1 MIALLPLGR
10 VVQSD
15 ADRLAHEV
23 HGADVAGAVGR
34 ENEGIVLG
42 HPLHGVLVGRLLVL
56 QAAHEAAA
64 RAGNFRRIQAEILCL
79 GHLDGHGHKVVQ
91 KLRAA
96 ERTAADAEAAEH
108 FGLVA
113 HADLTQLDAG
123 AEHAREVA
131 HELAEV
137 HAPLGGE
144 EEHDLAA
151 VKAALHAHE
160 LHVQPAL
167 GDLPLADAEG
177 ILLALTVVLHR
188 AAVVFRRDAHESAQ
202 RTDDRAVVHLVV
214 AGQAL
219 GVFGALRRLDDDELT
234 RLHGDAVRVEII
246 LLAAAAK
253 ADANHFSQRISS
265 NSTARPP
272 SSGPTP
278 TLYSQW
284 FR

>member
-1 MIALLPLGR
+1 MDTGT
-10 VVQSD
+10 
-15 ADRLAHEV
+15 
-23 HGADVAGAVGR
+23 
-34 ENEGIVLG
+34 
-42 HPLHGVLVGRLLVL
+42 
-56 QAAHEAAA
+56 
-64 RAGNFRRIQAEILCL
+64 EI
-79 GHLDGHGHKVVQ
+79 VQ

-131 HELAEV
+131 HELAKV

-177 ILLALTVVLHR
+177 ILLALTVVLHG